1 MKRYILL
8 IYLLVWVGFSLSAQS
23 LVDYQQMALES
34 NPSLLSKY
42 KTFEAAMTRVQQANS
57 LPDPSLSFGY
67 FISPVETR
75 VGPQRARFSLSQMFP
90 WFGTLKAQG
99 DVATLTAEA
108 TYQQFVEAQNTIR
121 FEVAKAY
128 YPLQELEVL
137 LSVQTANLELLS
149 TWKRLATVKYENGE
163 TTLADVFRVDILI
176 KELETE
182 LTLIEGRR
190 KPLTVALNRLL
201 NRLDTDII
209 AVVPW
214 GALDATDPT
223 ASADWSAH
231 PRMLELQKRIA
242 AKQALTKAI
251 EKQGLPKIGAGLDY
265 VIVGERDD
273 AVVPDNGRNA
283 FMPMVTVSLPIFR
296 KKYSAAIDEATF
308 QMEAYELDILSV
320 ENELESKLEQLRYD
334 IQRETELSDLY
345 RRQIQDTEQIQRLLL
360 SSFSNA
366 GTDLD
371 ELLRIQMQQLN
382 YEIKL
387 INSKTRLMT
396 AIANKRYILGEGN

>member
-1 MKRYILL
+1 MKQYILL
-8 IYLLVWVGFSLSAQS
+8 IYLTAWTIGSLSAQS
-23 LVDYQQMALES
+23 LEDYQQLAVEG
-34 NPSLLSKY
+34 NPAVRSKY
-42 KTFEAAMTRVQQANS
+42 KAFEAAMTRVQQANS

-99 DVATLTAEA
+99 DVASLTAEA
-108 TYQQFVEAQNTIR
+108 TYQQFVEAQNSVR
-121 FEVAKAY
+121 FEVAEAY
-128 YPLQELEVL
+128 YPLQELEGL
-137 LSVQTANLELLS
+137 LAVQVDNLELLKS
-149 TWKRLATVKYENGE
+149 WKRLAIVKYENGE
-163 TTLADVFRVDILI
+163 TALADVFRIDLLI

-182 LTLIEGRR
+182 LSLIEGRR
-190 KPLTVALNRLL
+190 KPLTIAFNRLL
-201 NRLDTDII
+201 NRDDEEVI
-209 AVVPW
+209 AVAQW
-214 GALDATDPT
+214 KELDASDTP
-223 ASADWSAH
+223 AFVDWSTH

-242 AKQALTKAI
+242 AKQALGKAI

-273 AVVPDNGRNA
+273 AMVPDNGRNA

-296 KKYSAAIDEATF
+296 KKYSAAIDEAEL
-308 QMEAYELDILSV
+308 QKEAYELDLQSV
-320 ENELESKLEQLRYD
+320 ENELVAKLEQLRYE

-345 RRQIQDTEQIQRLLL
+345 QRQIQDTEQIQRLLL
-360 SSFSNA
+360 SGFSNA
-366 GTDLD
+366 GSDLD

-387 INSKTRLMT
+387 INAKTRTMT
-396 AIANKRYILGEGN
+396 AIANKRYILGEGI

>member
-1 MKRYILL
+1 MKRYIPL
-8 IYLLVWVGFSLSAQS
+8 ILLLVWSGFSISAQT
-23 LVDYQQMALES
+23 LEDYQQMAIEQ
-34 NPSLLSKY
+34 NPSVLSKY
-42 KTFEAAMTRVQQANS
+42 KAFEAAITRVQQANS

-108 TYQQFVEAQNTIR
+108 TYQQFVEAQNSIR

-128 YPLQELEVL
+128 YPLQELEAL
-137 LSVQTANLELLS
+137 LSVQAANLELLRS
-149 TWKRLATVKYENGE
+149 WKRLATVKYENGE
-163 TTLADVFRVDILI
+163 TALADVFRIDLLI

-182 LTLIEGRR
+182 LSLIEGRR
-190 KPLTVALNRLL
+190 KPLTVNLNRLL
-201 NRLDTDII
+201 NREDTDII
-209 AVVPW
+209 AVAQW
-214 GALDATDPT
+214 GTLDATD
-223 ASADWSAH
+223 AISSVDWSTH

-242 AKQALTKAI
+242 AKQALTKAV

-265 VIVGERDD
+265 VIVGERED
-273 AVVPDNGRNA
+273 VSIPDNGRNA
-283 FMPMVTVSLPIFR
+283 FMPMVTITLPIFR
-296 KKYSAAIDEATF
+296 KKYSAAIDEANF
-308 QMEAYELDILSV
+308 QMEAYELDIQSV
-320 ENELESKLEQLRYD
+320 ENELVSKLEQLRYD
-334 IQRETELSDLY
+334 VQRETELSELY

-366 GTDLD
+366 GTELD

-382 YEIKL
+382 YDIKL

>member
-8 IYLLVWVGFSLSAQS
+8 IYLLAWGTCSLSAQS
-23 LVDYQQMALES
+23 LEDYQQLAVEG
-34 NPSLLSKY
+34 NPSVRSKY
-42 KTFEAAMTRVQQANS
+42 KAFEAAMTRVQQANS

-99 DVATLTAEA
+99 DVATLSAEA
-108 TYQQFVEAQNTIR
+108 TYQQFVEEQNSIQ

-128 YPLQELEVL
+128 YPLQELEAL
-137 LSVQTANLELLS
+137 LSAQVDNLELLKA
-149 TWKRLATVKYENGE
+149 WKRLATVKYENGE
-163 TTLADVFRVDILI
+163 TALADVFRIDLLI

-182 LTLIEGRR
+182 LSLIEGRR
-190 KPLTVALNRLL
+190 KPLTITLNRLL
-201 NRLDTDII
+201 NREDTEII
-209 AVVPW
+209 AVAQW

-223 ASADWSAH
+223 SLADWSTH

-242 AKQALTKAI
+242 AKEALTKAT

-265 VIVGERDD
+265 VIVGEREDIS
-273 AVVPDNGRNA
+273 VPGNGRNA

-296 KKYSAAIDEATF
+296 KKYSAAIDKVNFE
-308 QMEAYELDILSV
+308 MEAYKLDLQSV
-320 ENELESKLEQLRYD
+320 ENELVSKLEQLRYD
-334 IQRETELSDLY
+334 VQRETELSELY
-345 RRQIQDTEQIQRLLL
+345 RRQVQDTEQIQRLLL

>member
-1 MKRYILL
+1 MKRYIPL
-8 IYLLVWVGFSLSAQS
+8 ILLLVWSGFSISAQT
-23 LVDYQQMALES
+23 LEDYQQMAIEH
-34 NPSLLSKY
+34 NPSVLSKY
-42 KTFEAAMTRVQQANS
+42 KAFEAAMTRVQQANS

-108 TYQQFVEAQNTIR
+108 TYQQFVEAQNSIR

-128 YPLQELEVL
+128 YPLQELEAL
-137 LSVQTANLELLS
+137 LSVQAANLELLR

-163 TTLADVFRVDILI
+163 TALADVFRIDLLI

-182 LTLIEGRR
+182 LSLIEGRR
-190 KPLTVALNRLL
+190 KPLTITLNRLL
-201 NRLDTDII
+201 NREDTDII
-209 AVVPW
+209 AVAQW
-214 GALDATDPT
+214 AELDATD
-223 ASADWSAH
+223 AISSVDWSTH
-231 PRMLELQKRIA
+231 PRMLELEKRIA
-242 AKQALTKAI
+242 AKQALTKAV
-251 EKQGLPKIGAGLDY
+251 EKQGLPKVGAGLDY
-265 VIVGERDD
+265 VIVGERED
-273 AVVPDNGRNA
+273 ATVPDNGRNA

-296 KKYSAAIDEATF
+296 KKYSAAIDEANF
-308 QMEAYELDILSV
+308 QMEAYELDIQSV
-320 ENELESKLEQLRYD
+320 ENELVSKLEQLRYD
-334 IQRETELSDLY
+334 VQRETELSVLY

-396 AIANKRYILGEGN
+396 AIANKRYILGESN

>member
-8 IYLLVWVGFSLSAQS
+8 IYLTAWASGPLSAQS
-23 LVDYQQMALES
+23 LEDYQQLAVES
-34 NPSLLSKY
+34 NPAVRSKY
-42 KTFEAAMTRVQQANS
+42 KAFEAAMTRVQQANS

-99 DVATLTAEA
+99 DVASLTAEA
-108 TYQQFVEAQNTIR
+108 TYQQFVEAQNSVR

-128 YPLQELEVL
+128 YPLQELEGL
-137 LSVQTANLELLS
+137 LAVQVDNLELLKS
-149 TWKRLATVKYENGE
+149 WKRLATVKYENGE
-163 TTLADVFRVDILI
+163 TALADVFRIDLLI

-182 LTLIEGRR
+182 LSLIEGRR
-190 KPLTVALNRLL
+190 KPLTIAFNRLV
-201 NRLDTDII
+201 NRDDEELI
-209 AVVPW
+209 AVAQW
-214 GALDATDPT
+214 KELDAIDTI
-223 ASADWSAH
+223 AIADWSSH

-242 AKQALTKAI
+242 AKQALGKAI

-273 AVVPDNGRNA
+273 AMVPDNGRNA

-296 KKYSAAIDEATF
+296 KKYSAAIDEAELQT
-308 QMEAYELDILSV
+308 EAYELDLQSV
-320 ENELESKLEQLRYD
+320 ENELVSKLEQLRYE

-345 RRQIQDTEQIQRLLL
+345 QRQIEDTEQIQRLLL
-360 SSFSNA
+360 SGFSNA
-366 GTDLD
+366 GSDLD

-387 INSKTRLMT
+387 INAKTRMMT
-396 AIANKRYILGEGN
+396 AIANKRYILGEGI

>member
-8 IYLLVWVGFSLSAQS
+8 ICLLTWTGIIVSAQS
-23 LVDYQQMALES
+23 LTDYQQIALEG
-34 NPSLLSKY
+34 NPSLRSKY
-42 KTFEAAMTRVQQANS
+42 KAFEAAMTRVQQANS

-90 WFGTLKAQG
+90 WFGTLKAQS

-108 TYQQFVEAQNTIR
+108 TYQQFVEAQNSIR

-128 YPLQELEVL
+128 YPLQELEAL
-137 LSVQTANLELLS
+137 LSIQTANLELLS

-163 TTLADVFRVDILI
+163 TPLADVLRIDILI

-182 LTLIEGRR
+182 LSLIAGRR
-190 KPLTVALNRLL
+190 KPLTVAFNRLL
-201 NRLDTDII
+201 NRDDTDLI
-209 AVVPW
+209 AVAQW
-214 GALDATDPT
+214 NEIDATDAT
-223 ASADWSAH
+223 ESADWSVH
-231 PRMLELQKRIA
+231 PRMLELQKRVA
-242 AKQALTKAI
+242 AKQALTLAI
-251 EKQGLPKIGAGLDY
+251 EKQGLPKIGAGFDY
-265 VIVGERDD
+265 VIVGERED
-273 AVVPDNGRNA
+273 ATLPDNGRNA

-296 KKYSAAIDEATF
+296 KKYSAAIDEATL
-308 QMEAYELDILSV
+308 QMEAYELDIQSV
-320 ENELESKLEQLRYD
+320 ENELESRLEQLRYD
-334 IQRETELSDLY
+334 IQRETELSELY

-387 INSKTRLMT
+387 INSKSRTMT
-396 AIANKRYILGEGN
+396 AIANKRYILGGGN